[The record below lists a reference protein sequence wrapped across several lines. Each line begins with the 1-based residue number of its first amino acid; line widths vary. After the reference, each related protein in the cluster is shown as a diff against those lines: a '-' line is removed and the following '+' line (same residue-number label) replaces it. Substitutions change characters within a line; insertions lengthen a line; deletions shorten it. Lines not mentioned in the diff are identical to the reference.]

1 VTVLENPE
9 IKLVLTED
17 HQPDQTGESK
27 VWRVVRRVL
36 LYAVLALLALTILYP
51 VLWMVTTSLR
61 DNGSVLI
68 HPFDF
73 SGTWGL
79 GNYIHLFQEGE
90 VLRWL
95 GSSVFVNITSVLL
108 IAVLSVLG
116 GYGFSAYN
124 FPGKNL
130 LFVLLIIG
138 LTIPPQ
144 ALVVAGFRWITLWGI
159 ENTYWSLIFTYGG
172 WTSFGILMMR
182 NFFDA
187 VPKELREAAIMDGA
201 SQFRIFR
208 QVYLPLAR
216 SPLTTVLIFTAVWV
230 WNDFIYP
237 IVYLQS
243 EDLYTLP
250 IGVLQF
256 TGRTTVQLATQ
267 MAVLT
272 FATALPLIMYLIFRK
287 QFMRGLLEGAVKG

>member
-1 VTVLENPE
+1 MTVLENPE
-9 IKLVLTED
+9 IVPVRAED
-17 HQPDQTGESK
+17 APARIGQSRLPSM
-27 VWRVVRRVL
+27 VRRIV
-36 LYAVLALLALTILYP
+36 LYAGLGILAVTIVYP
-51 VLWMVTTSLR
+51 VLWMLATSFR

-73 SGTWGL
+73 SGVWGF
-79 GNYIHLFQEGE
+79 GNYIKLFQQGDIIK
-90 VLRWL
+90 WL

-124 FPGKNL
+124 FRGKNL

-144 ALVVAGFRWITLWGI
+144 ALVVAGFRWITIWGI

-187 VPKELREAAIMDGA
+187 VPKELREAATMDGA

-243 EDLYTLP
+243 EDLYTIP

-256 TGRTTVQLATQ
+256 TGRTTVELATQ

-272 FATALPLIMYLIFRK
+272 FATALPLIMYLLFRK

>member
-1 VTVLENPE
+1 ML
-9 IKLVLTED
+9 
-17 HQPDQTGESK
+17 S
-27 VWRVVRRVL
+27 
-36 LYAVLALLALTILYP
+36 LLAVTILYP
-51 VLWMVTTSLR
+51 VLWMFSTSLR
-61 DNGSVLI
+61 DNGSVLM

-73 SGTWGL
+73 SGTWGFD
-79 GNYIHLFQEGE
+79 NYTKLFWEGDI
-90 VLRWL
+90 LTWL
-95 GSSVFVNITSVLL
+95 GSSIFVNITSVAL
-108 IAVLSVLG
+108 IAVLSVLA
-116 GYGFSAYN
+116 GYGFSAYT
-124 FPGKNL
+124 FPGKNI

-144 ALVVAGFRWITLWGI
+144 ALVVAGFRWITLWGV

-182 NFFDA
+182 NFFDS

-208 QVYLPLAR
+208 QVYLPLAA
-216 SPLTTVLIFTAVWV
+216 SPMTTVLIFTAVWV

-243 EDLYTLP
+243 EEMYTIP

-272 FATALPLIMYLIFRK
+272 FATALPLAMYLIFRK

>member
-1 VTVLENPE
+1 VTVLENPD
-9 IKLVLTED
+9 IRLVLQED
-17 HQPDQTGESK
+17 QAEKTRSPRL
-27 VWRVVRRVL
+27 WRIVRRL
-36 LYAVLALLALTILYP
+36 ALYAALSVLALTILYP

-61 DNGSVLI
+61 DNGSVLM

-73 SGTWGL
+73 SGDWGL
-79 GNYIHLFQEGE
+79 DNYIRLFQQGDIIQ
-90 VLRWL
+90 WL
-95 GSSVFVNITSVLL
+95 GSSIFVNITSVAL
-108 IAVLSVLG
+108 IAVLSVLA
-116 GYGFSAYN
+116 GYGFSAYT

-144 ALVVAGFRWITLWGI
+144 ALVVAGFRWISLWGI

-208 QVYLPLAR
+208 TVYLPLAA

-243 EDLYTLP
+243 EQMYTIP

-287 QFMRGLLEGAVKG
+287 QFMRGLLDGAVKG

>member
-1 VTVLENPE
+1 MTVLENPD
-9 IKLVLTED
+9 IKLVLRED
-17 HQPDQTGESK
+17 QPELTGQSRF
-27 VWRVVRRVL
+27 WRIVRR
-36 LYAVLALLALTILYP
+36 TILYVVLGILGSSILFP
-51 VLWMVTTSLR
+51 VLWMLGTSLR
-61 DNGSVLI
+61 DNTSVLI

-73 SGTWGL
+73 SGVWGF
-79 GNYIHLFQEGE
+79 GNYIKLFEQGDIIK
-90 VLRWL
+90 WL

-124 FPGKNL
+124 FRGKNV

-144 ALVVAGFRWITLWGI
+144 ALVVAGFRWITIFGI

-187 VPKELREAAIMDGA
+187 VPKELREAATMDGA

-243 EDLYTLP
+243 EDLYTIP

-267 MAVLT
+267 MGVLT